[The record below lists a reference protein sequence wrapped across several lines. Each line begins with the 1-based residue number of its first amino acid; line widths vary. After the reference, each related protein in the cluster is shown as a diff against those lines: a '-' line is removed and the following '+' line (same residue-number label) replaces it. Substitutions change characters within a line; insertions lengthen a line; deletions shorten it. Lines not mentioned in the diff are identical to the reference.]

1 MLFNL
6 LTAWN
11 LAAEMYEDR
20 TLGLQLDP
28 FVNQQITN
36 GITGKWLT
44 PANRARALDTFV
56 LAEQPMLP
64 PGLDVRAQQFSD
76 HLKWWSDIA
85 PDLGARTM
93 GRYRPDEWFDL
104 AQPISAGLASRGIE
118 GDPDHIRYMAT
129 ELQKMDENRRGAIS
143 DEYFRSVEH
152 EFDIAWLM
160 CEFARRRTPTF
171 GSSLSPTGEP
181 LQMTAGAVDLVKFYF
196 DNQVRVAAPRSFSE
210 GVDLRENQRVPEW
223 RKQIFAWSEEL
234 ATGKADFQL
243 IKQQMEDANGYI
255 QGSNLPTKLLPRWSA
270 FVTLP
275 AGMYEVLLA
284 DHHFAHLIGIGL
296 LGVEVIRF
304 VGETIR
310 DATTGRDP
318 LQYKWFMLANDGGK
332 E

>member
-234 ATGKADFQL
+234 ATGKADFRTHQA
-243 IKQQMEDANGYI
+243 ANGGRERI
-255 QGSNLPTKLLPRWSA
+255 HPGQQPSHEVTSEMVGLRHVARWNVRSSISRPSFRA
-270 FVTLP
+270 PHRYRT
-275 AGMYEVLLA
+275 
-284 DHHFAHLIGIGL
+284 
-296 LGVEVIRF
+296 
-304 VGETIR
+304 VGR
-310 DATTGRDP
+310 RGNP
-318 LQYKWFMLANDGGK
+318 LRWGDNSRRNDGARSASI
-332 E
+332 